1 MKPRDWKR
9 YAELTG
15 IVAIVAS
22 LVFVGMQL
30 RQDRQIAEVETLAAE
45 QMADLE
51 LVRFLEEKGGIWRK
65 GLADELLSE
74 DEQVSFDLLAYAL
87 FRQQSY
93 GIRRRITLEGAV
105 DERDGQ
111 SYAYF
116 IYANPGLRKWFD
128 TLVDVRTLK
137 SRAYDLPEEIRFYPK
152 IVAEHL
158 RILDEKS
165 PETPERYYRP
175 Y

>member
-1 MKPRDWKR
+1 MKPRNWKS
-9 YAELTG
+9 YAELIG

-22 LVFVGMQL
+22 LLFVGMQL
-30 RQDRQIAEVETLAAE
+30 RQDRQLAEFETLAAE

-51 LVRFLEEKGGIWRK
+51 LARFLEEKGGIWRK
-65 GLADELLSE
+65 GLADEPLSE

-87 FRQQSY
+87 YSKSSY
-93 GIRRRITLEGAV
+93 NVRRGITLRGAV
-105 DERDGQ
+105 VERDGR

-116 IYANPGLRKWFD
+116 VYANPGLRKWFD
-128 TLVDVRTLK
+128 ALVDVQTLR
-137 SRAYDLPEEIRFYPK
+137 SRAYDLPEEIRYYPQ

-165 PETPERYYRP
+165 PETPEQNYSP